1 MADTP
6 KDEFRKLMRA
16 YAGFQMAT
24 ALVLSAKAPAG
35 CCVAV
40 VVSLF
45 AVSIPSTVAY
55 AGFAR
60 LTPEDEKR
68 NPAHITFI
76 CGCLA
81 FIPSLAALSLL
92 LAAASIFAAIA
103 FPVTCAAWFVVI
115 IWRVRTSRHN
125 VKSSS
130 HDAEPCAEAN
140 PTIASRFHFEP
151 FSGRVADELGSFGA
165 FTHSC
170 GAE

>member
-6 KDEFRKLMRA
+6 NDEFRKLMRA

-35 CCVAV
+35 CCVAI

-45 AVSIPSTVAY
+45 AVSIPSTIAY

-68 NPAHITFI
+68 NPAPITFL
-76 CGCLA
+76 CGCMA
-81 FIPSLAALSLL
+81 FLPSLSAISLL
-92 LAAASIFAAIA
+92 LASASTFAAIA
-103 FPVTCAAWFVVI
+103 FPLTCAAWFVI

-125 VKSSS
+125 VKSNS
-130 HDAEPCAEAN
+130 HDA
-140 PTIASRFHFEP
+140 
-151 FSGRVADELGSFGA
+151 
-165 FTHSC
+165 
-170 GAE
+170 